1 MKKLHNAILG
11 KRTRYD
17 LYINIEKAS
26 HLEQLSEAMEVSKS
40 EVAEIAIDLL
50 YMQKSS
56 VIKAYLLRLEEIKK
70 ELKDK
75 TQRTLNLF
83 DFDEG
88 C

>member
-1 MKKLHNAILG
+1 MKKLHSAILD

-26 HLEQLSEAMEVSKS
+26 RLEQLSEAMEMSKS

-50 YMQKSS
+50 YTQKSS
-56 VIKAYLLRLEEIKK
+56 LIKAYLLRLEEMKK

-83 DFDEG
+83 DFDEV